1 MEELTTGVPP
11 KLDAGEDVHKVLFPL
26 PPESESFFL
35 FFCETYRSGS
45 EDSPSERMSV
55 TRDLVV
61 VSSSQVESRRSAAAG
76 RVRQG
81 EGGVATGDG
90 GAGTDGA
97 HRLPVDVDGWICGI
111 VLL

>member
-45 EDSPSERMSV
+45 EDSPSERMMV
-55 TRDLVV
+55 TRDLVD

-76 RVRQG
+76 G
-81 EGGVATGDG
+81 GGVATGDG
-90 GAGTDGA
+90 GGGTDGA
-97 HRLPVDVDGWICGI
+97 HRLPVDVDGWTCGI